1 MSESQ
6 KKWIDDASY
15 EDMLARWRFAELGD
29 QMFQG
34 ETGDYYAKVMH
45 QKRDAL
51 SQKDQVSAS
60 KSAGW
65 RMV

>member
-6 KKWIDDASY
+6 RKWIDDASY
-15 EDMLARWRFAELGD
+15 EDMLARWRFAGIGD
-29 QMFQG
+29 QMFQS

-51 SQKDQVSAS
+51 SHEDQVSAS
-60 KSAGW
+60 KSVGW
-65 RMV
+65 

>member
-6 KKWIDDASY
+6 RKWIDDASY
-15 EDMLARWRFAELGD
+15 EEMLARWRFAAIGD

-34 ETGDYYAKVMH
+34 ETGAYYAKVMH

-51 SQKDQVSAS
+51 SHSGQVSAS
-60 KSAGW
+60 KSVGW
-65 RMV
+65 